1 MMKFRKICAVGC
13 ALSFLAT
20 AAVCGGMIEK
30 KNENVRFKVETAS
43 EQEMREYNSKS
54 SSLINGKLNINTA
67 DAEELEQLDK
77 IGPNTAQKIIDY
89 RNANGAFKSVDEI
102 KNVKGIGDKTLEKI
116 RDKICAE

>member
-77 IGPNTAQKIIDY
+77 IGPKTAQKIIDY

>member
-1 MMKFRKICAVGC
+1 MMKFRKICAVC
-13 ALSFLAT
+13 CILAFLAA

-77 IGPNTAQKIIDY
+77 IGPKTAQKIIDY

>member
-1 MMKFRKICAVGC
+1 MMKFRKICAVCC
-13 ALSFLAT
+13 ALSFLAA
-20 AAVCGGMIEK
+20 AAVCGGIIEK

-77 IGPNTAQKIIDY
+77 IGPKTAQKIVDY
-89 RNANGAFKSVDEI
+89 RDANGAFKSVDEI
-102 KNVKGIGDKTLEKI
+102 KNVKGIGDKTLQKI